1 MPHNHG
7 RGLAPNAAEGRDLG
21 REQPVAA
28 ASASIRP
35 EDRRD
40 EDTMTAMRNKAG
52 TPNPTDKHVGSRVR
66 LRRVML
72 NLTQTELARRLGFSY
87 QQLQKYEAGINRLA
101 ASRLQQVSH
110 ILQVPV
116 AFFFEGAPGLSR
128 SRTRRKEGAL
138 PDYVIEFLSK
148 SDGVALAKAFTRM
161 RNMKLRRQIVR
172 LAVEIMGRM

>member
-1 MPHNHG
+1 MTSRSG
-7 RGLAPNAAEGRDLG
+7 A
-21 REQPVAA
+21 
-28 ASASIRP
+28 
-35 EDRRD
+35 RRD
-40 EDTMTAMRNKAG
+40 QDTMCIMRKKTG
-52 TPNPTDKHVGSRVR
+52 MPNPTDKHVGSRVR
-66 LRRVML
+66 MRRVML

-87 QQLQKYEAGINRLA
+87 QQLQKYETGINRLA

-116 AFFFEGAPGLSR
+116 AFFFEGAPDLSR

-138 PDYVIEFLSK
+138 PDYVIEFLST

-161 RNMKLRRQIVR
+161 KDMKLRRRIVR